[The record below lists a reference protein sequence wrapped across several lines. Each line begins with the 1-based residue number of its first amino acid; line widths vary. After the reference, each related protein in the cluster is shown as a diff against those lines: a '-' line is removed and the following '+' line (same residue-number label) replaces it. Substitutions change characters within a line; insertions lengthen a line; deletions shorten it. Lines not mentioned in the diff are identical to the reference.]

1 MEGSL
6 FPVYVLYRRKLC
18 IKPPCTGMYDWVCS
32 GECVDEMAEKKH
44 LTKVD
49 GESIEGRVHNTYIY
63 WNVVGGR

>member
-1 MEGSL
+1 MYCIGGSYALNHRAVRTMIHNALGCTIGCAVVNVME
-6 FPVYVLYRRKLC
+6 
-18 IKPPCTGMYDWVCS
+18 
-32 GECVDEMAEKKH
+32 EKKH

>member
-1 MEGSL
+1 
-6 FPVYVLYRRKLC
+6 
-18 IKPPCTGMYDWVCS
+18 MYDWVCS
-32 GECVDEMAEKKH
+32 GECVDEMEEKKH